1 MLLPLLSRTSRFE
14 RLLQKRRF
22 HGARILQ
29 NWRLYPTHQPTSTF
43 QKGFLAVYSALVALN
58 DPERADMVAV
68 LSETTGEI
76 ALRNLRDVMKADPVG
91 QQILLEKPI
100 LDETTVNLE
109 NLGSL
114 PRGTFGHAYYTFMDG
129 NGFSPEGRAPV
140 RFVDDAELAYV
151 LLRYRQVHDLWHALF
166 GLPPTVGGELA
177 LKWLELLQTG
187 LPVAALSAAAGP
199 LALAPADRALL
210 RRVYLPWALRAHGAL
225 RAPLM
230 CVRYEALWGEPLAA
244 VRARLG
250 VLPAP
255 GAPATDKEE
264 GGE

>member
-1 MLLPLLSRTSRFE
+1 
-14 RLLQKRRF
+14 
-22 HGARILQ
+22 
-29 NWRLYPTHQPTSTF
+29 
-43 QKGFLAVYSALVALN
+43 
-58 DPERADMVAV
+58 MVAV

-177 LKWLELLQTG
+177 LKWLELCGTARTG
-187 LPVAALSAAAGP
+187 PRGP
-199 LALAPADRALL
+199 RAAPA
-210 RRVYLPWALRAHGAL
+210 RVP
-225 RAPLM
+225 PLGP
-230 CVRYEALWGEPLAA
+230 A
-244 VRARLG
+244 RARG
-250 VLPAP
+250 PARAADVRP
-255 GAPATDKEE
+255 LRGAV
-264 GGE
+264 G